1 MEEFLRKKIRSF
13 LNDDIS
19 DEIKQEL
26 KNLLDDDP
34 DNEGPS
40 IFELFKRTIIAILFL
55 IVLYLIAM
63 KIFGS

>member
-1 MEEFLRKKIRSF
+1 MEEFLRKKISSF

-34 DNEGPS
+34 DNEGLS

-55 IVLYLIAM
+55 MVLYLILF
-63 KIFGS
+63 KIF